1 MPGLRPFSFSVGERK
16 IMNHFV
22 MSVTNLNNLEL
33 TATSTSRRDS
43 DPRKKMLHN
52 DADQITCSRGAD
64 GDDEKL
70 QAGCEF

>member
-22 MSVTNLNNLEL
+22 VSVTNLNNLEL
-33 TATSTSRRDS
+33 TATSKSRRDC
-43 DPRKKMLHN
+43 DPRKKMLHD
-52 DADQITCSRGAD
+52 DADQITGSRGAD
-64 GDDEKL
+64 GDDEKF